1 MDSDPSPRLLNAV
14 SAALAANLGA
24 STQEIAAAA
33 GISRATLH
41 RAFSSREKLVDTV
54 AAHAVREGKRIF
66 DEAGID
72 DRPAAEAFERLSAS
86 VVPLAIA
93 YSLLWSEPA
102 ISQTV
107 RLHAEAERL
116 DDRFERYFERG
127 QAEGVFRTDLAP
139 RWLAYSAGAQA
150 IAAWWS
156 IGDGYVGAR
165 EGPKLFRRT
174 LLAGIAGQAP
184 PPR

>member
-1 MDSDPSPRLLNAV
+1 MPSAPSPRLLDAV

-41 RAFSSREKLVDTV
+41 RAFASREKLVDTV
-54 AAHAVREGKRIF
+54 AAHAVREAERIF

-72 DRPAAEAFERLSAS
+72 EGPAAEAFERLSES

-116 DDRFERYFERG
+116 DDRFERFFERG
-127 QAEGVFRTDLAP
+127 QDEGVFRADVAP

-150 IAAWWS
+150 VAAWWS
-156 IGDGYVGAR
+156 ITDGHVGER

-174 LLAGIAGQAP
+174 LLSGIAGPALP
-184 PPR
+184 SR